1 MKVLLSFCVVVSLAI
16 SSSAAESKM
25 KTAERIQ
32 AASTVLD
39 EIESAPDQ
47 RIPEEVLGSAECV
60 AVVPTMLNGGFIV
73 GARFGRGVAS
83 CRTTKGW
90 SAPAFFTIK
99 GGSFGLQIGGQAI
112 DLVMLIMNEQG
123 MKNLLSSQFKL
134 GADASVAAG
143 PVGRHAAADT
153 DWKLKAQVLSYSR
166 ARGAFAGLALNGA
179 VIEQDKG
186 STREFY
192 GRMVPFNTSLKG
204 TIEAPQAAY
213 PFLSTLSKWAQT
225 ASGTPAPAAANE
237 EKK

>member
-1 MKVLLSFCVVVSLAI
+1 MKVFIGFCVVVSLAI
-16 SSSAAESKM
+16 SSFAAESKM

-60 AVVPTMLNGGFIV
+60 AV
-73 GARFGRGVAS
+73 
-83 CRTTKGW
+83 
-90 SAPAFFTIK
+90 
-99 GGSFGLQIGGQAI
+99 
-112 DLVMLIMNEQG
+112 
-123 MKNLLSSQFKL
+123 
-134 GADASVAAG
+134 
-143 PVGRHAAADT
+143 
-153 DWKLKAQVLSYSR
+153 
-166 ARGAFAGLALNGA
+166 NGA